1 MINEDCI
8 FFDER
13 EEATGLNHSRRTCS
27 LNTDGRLCDFC
38 RLWDAYI
45 PRDSS
50 PAEIEKAIAW
60 QDMPYN
66 EQPDYDEYF
75 LII

>member
-1 MINEDCI
+1 MVNEDCI
-8 FFDER
+8 FFEER
-13 EEATGLNHSRRTCS
+13 EEDTGLNLCKRTCS

-50 PAEIEKAIAW
+50 PAEIEKAMAW
-60 QDMPYN
+60 QDMPYD
-66 EQPDYDEYF
+66 EQPGYEEYF
-75 LII
+75 S